1 MWFSCSITWSP
12 SLTKYFIIS
21 SFSSIFKAV
30 LCHLYLDSW
39 GQNACSCLSVCS
51 WYFYWAILILRRPA
65 THTLARRGQW
75 VMGLLANRRLL
86 LWAERKGVCHLHHL
100 VYRCT
105 KLVHLVQNG
114 SFFFGF
120 VFIRWFYSPIYLL
133 GTVMGGC
140 KFFASPFERWNPFP
154 FPWNLG
160 WACDFSEPSSVVD
173 FMFCDIQC
181 WAIPG
186 LRHCAF
192 EPTQC

>member
-51 WYFYWAILILRRPA
+51 WYFYRAILILRRPA

-75 VMGLLANRRLL
+75 VMGLLASRRLL
-86 LWAERKGVCHLHHL
+86 LWAGRKGVCHLQHL
-100 VYRCT
+100 VYSCT

-114 SFFFGF
+114 SFFLVLF
-120 VFIRWFYSPIYLL
+120 LL
-133 GTVMGGC
+133 G
-140 KFFASPFERWNPFP
+140 
-154 FPWNLG
+154 
-160 WACDFSEPSSVVD
+160 DFILQ
-173 FMFCDIQC
+173 FIC
-181 WAIPG
+181 WALWWVAVNSLPAP
-186 LRHCAF
+186 LRDGTHFPSLGIWAG
-192 EPTQC
+192 PVISLSHPV